1 MRGTKGFPKT
11 GGTDAAPAPGT
22 DTEKDTGTD
31 TGADTEDRTGW
42 FVLHGATASAVAA
55 LLSYQ
60 LAVIVVADGA
70 MNARPSVN
78 FAGLLIGLCAGV
90 WTALVALLAWPV
102 LNAQARRR
110 VQRWARRNSAHPG
123 WQARAIRRRG
133 FSVLHIVAIGT
144 AVPWIVLSLLLG
156 SWQATTITIVVAAV
170 AGAAGGYFAARRVWR
185 ANRMRAVRPRVR
197 AAAASA
203 GIGPALEH
211 LPAAGADRR
220 PLVFRSP
227 GAHPSGTPDDVDSLS
242 GSPADQARGPSY

>member
-11 GGTDAAPAPGT
+11 GGTDAPAAASEPDT
-22 DTEKDTGTD
+22 DE
-31 TGADTEDRTGW
+31 RSGW
-42 FVLHGATASAVAA
+42 FVFHGAAASAVAA

-78 FAGLLIGLCAGV
+78 FGGLVVGLAAGV

-110 VQRWARRNSAHPG
+110 VQRWARLKAAHPG

-156 SWQATTITIVVAAV
+156 SWQATTITIVVAVV
-170 AGAAGGYFAARRVWR
+170 AGAAGGYVAARRVWR
-185 ANRMRAVRPRVR
+185 PNRMRTVRPRLRPV
-197 AAAASA
+197 AA
-203 GIGPALEH
+203 IGPSLEH
-211 LPAAGADRR
+211 LPA
-220 PLVFRSP
+220 PLR
-227 GAHPSGTPDDVDSLS
+227 AADDVDSLS
-242 GSPADQARGPSY
+242 GSGAELDRGPSY